1 MTVPSEVA
9 VVISGAGPV
18 GLFAAL
24 ILKKLGVSVRII
36 DKSPTPST
44 QSRALVLHVR
54 TMEVLAQH
62 GLLDTF
68 KEAIHPIKS
77 TSAFA
82 GGAHIGTI
90 NMSSQGV
97 EDTCTDGL
105 SMIPQSTT
113 ERLLINALSDAGV
126 TVERGVELAKLDSDE
141 TVQDP
146 RERAVTVTLGTGEV
160 VKCSHLIGADGGH
173 SAVRKLMGLKMD
185 GAPVPGVLGMVDG
198 RVDCSVPIDSFTRF
212 SSREGAVLM
221 IPFSESQCRVIVSLD
236 DNNTKGSPDDYHVLD
251 ESAANLLEKILE
263 KTRQIIAP
271 QTIDISN
278 PTWTV
283 KVTCQERMVS
293 RYDRGRV
300 FLAGDAAHVHSPAGG
315 QGLNLGLQDAHA
327 LAWRLVMIL
336 KHNGNPDALLPSY
349 NEERRKI
356 AADILA
362 YSGRIHEYTFGAGL
376 FREFLRR
383 VSTYALTYIPF
394 VRNRMLRELKGLST
408 VYPAS
413 SPLVRPKLPATPCS
427 LQPGSR
433 APNGVVMNNTGNTTS
448 SVPLHSFFEPAHFTL
463 LQFVV
468 DGKPVDMPTV
478 TATNNVMV
486 LPAQADITGQA
497 AVKDGGSVFAAYAV
511 SGNVV
516 IVVRP
521 DAYIGLVVEAA
532 KADSQVS
539 DYFAPLFGNGN

>member
-9 VVISGAGPV
+9 VFISGAGPV
-18 GLFAAL
+18 GLFSAL

-36 DKSPTPST
+36 EKSLTPCT
-44 QSRALVLHVR
+44 QSRALTLHVR
-54 TMEVLAQH
+54 TMEVVAQH

-68 KEAIHPIKS
+68 KEAIHPINS
-77 TSAFA
+77 TSTFP

-90 NMSSQGV
+90 DMSSQGV
-97 EDTCTDGL
+97 EDTSIDGL
-105 SMIPQSTT
+105 SMIPQTTT

-126 TVERGVELAKLDSDE
+126 TVERGVELVNLDSDE

-173 SAVRKLMGLKMD
+173 SAVRRLIGLKMD
-185 GAPVPGVLGMVDG
+185 GAPVPGVLGVVDG
-198 RVDCSVPIDSFTRF
+198 RVDCSVPIDSLTRF
-212 SSREGAVLM
+212 SSRGGGVLM
-221 IPFSESQCRVIVSLD
+221 IPFGESECRVVVGLD
-236 DNNTKGSPDDYHVLD
+236 DTNTKGSPDDYNVLD
-251 ESAANLLEKILE
+251 KSAANLLEKI
-263 KTRQIIAP
+263 IAP
-271 QTIDISN
+271 QTIEISN
-278 PTWTV
+278 ITWTV

-327 LAWRLVMIL
+327 LTWRLVMIH

-349 NEERRKI
+349 NEERSKI

-362 YSGRIHEYTFGAGL
+362 YSGRIHDYTFGAGL
-376 FREFLRR
+376 FREFLSR

-394 VRNRMLRELKGLST
+394 
-408 VYPAS
+408 
-413 SPLVRPKLPATPCS
+413 LPATPCS

-433 APNGVVMNNTGNTTS
+433 APNGAVVNTTGNTTS
-448 SVPLHSFFEPAHFTL
+448 SVPLHSFFAPGHFTL

-497 AVKDGGSVFAAYAV
+497 AVKDGGSVFAAYGV

-532 KADSQVS
+532 KADSQVG
-539 DYFAPLFGNGN
+539 DYFAALFGIGN